1 MLFLNP
7 LNCLEGAIHILCN
20 RERGGV
26 TNLLEYYI
34 GVDRVC
40 PTDHMIPVF
49 HGWGEDLTKC
59 SYYFWADFRM
69 HSYALQIHF
78 HNFGIRCTSC
88 KLEEE
93 KLKPPWL
100 TLLQLISPWTLTDTF
115 RNWTYL
121 LLSFCW
127 SDVSATYFISTLEN
141 YKNYA
146 KPFLCSCH
154 VSATPLVTPF
164 SPLTH
169 SLWCGWSNFLLL
181 RPPSLLLLPVE
192 KNWTTSL
199 AVRRHILVEDLLP
212 LMEEYISCHFFRTKI
227 ENKYV
232 FYFY

>member
-1 MLFLNP
+1 MGGGRTWQNVLIISEPISECILMHCKFTFTSLASAQVVNLRKRSWSHPGWRCCNLFH
-7 LNCLEGAIHILCN
+7 LE
-20 RERGGV
+20 
-26 TNLLEYYI
+26 
-34 GVDRVC
+34 
-40 PTDHMIPVF
+40 P
-49 HGWGEDLTKC
+49 
-59 SYYFWADFRM
+59 
-69 HSYALQIHF
+69 
-78 HNFGIRCTSC
+78 
-88 KLEEE
+88 
-93 KLKPPWL
+93 
-100 TLLQLISPWTLTDTF
+100 LTDTF

-141 YKNYA
+141 DKNYA

-154 VSATPLVTPF
+154 VSATPLLTPF

-212 LMEEYISCHFFRTKI
+212 LMEEYISCHFF
-227 ENKYV
+227 
-232 FYFY
+232 